1 MVLKILK
8 SFPNFLLNYKF
19 VTRLMQKYIQLTMLI
34 GYFLQIVL
42 RHSNIFFENQSAA
55 SLFLNYFKGQL
66 EIVQYI
72 SECRLQTLE
81 T

>member
-1 MVLKILK
+1 
-8 SFPNFLLNYKF
+8 
-19 VTRLMQKYIQLTMLI
+19 MQKYIQLTMLI

-72 SECRLQTLE
+72 VPPAYC
-81 T
+81 

>member
-1 MVLKILK
+1 
-8 SFPNFLLNYKF
+8 
-19 VTRLMQKYIQLTMLI
+19 MQKYIQLTMLI

-55 SLFLNYFKGQL
+55 NLFLNYFKGQL

-72 SECRLQTLE
+72 VPPAYC
-81 T
+81 